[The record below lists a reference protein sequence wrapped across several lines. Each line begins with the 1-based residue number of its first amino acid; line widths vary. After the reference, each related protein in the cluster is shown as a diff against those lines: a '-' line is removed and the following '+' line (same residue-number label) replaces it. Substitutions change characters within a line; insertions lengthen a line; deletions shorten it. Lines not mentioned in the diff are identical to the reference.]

1 MLTGLKHLHMN
12 LAHLLVLTSLIGMI
26 LAVLGASKKPSL
38 AKMMA
43 KNHKFGVLML
53 GRLIYVAGF
62 GVAMTGGH
70 SLSQPW
76 MVAGILLW
84 GAVEVVGKRMIS
96 PELEDVVEGGQ
107 GSGKLMAGAALQLLV
122 IVTVYGLMQMKPVL

>member
-70 SLSQPW
+70 SFSQPW
-76 MVAGILLW
+76 MMAGIVLW
-84 GAVEVVGKRMIS
+84 GAVEVAGKRMIS
-96 PELEDVVEGGQ
+96 PELEDVVGGGQ